1 MIKKNDASNNMSSSK
16 EIKVADNIPGGE
28 YANAAQF
35 QYNKEEMHL
44 MFLNMFGLSGK
55 VVSKIITSPGHF
67 KKIIK
72 IMNQVMKKYEDQ
84 FGEVKEVK
92 NNNPEIGFK
101 S

>member
-1 MIKKNDASNNMSSSK
+1 MIKKNEPNNVNQGK

-72 IMNQVMKKYEDQ
+72 VMSQVMKKYEDQ
-84 FGEVKEVK
+84 FGEVKEVE
-92 NNNPEIGFK
+92 NNNSEIGFK
-101 S
+101 A